1 MRELREEERLET
13 HHIQPGSTMNATT
26 GNISKF
32 IETCYILNV
41 KIMVVIKYPSSSSVI
56 PHIIALVFNVC
67 LIFSTVF
74 LNGITVT
81 AIWKSRLLKERVSN
95 FTVLIQSIVDLAN
108 GIFFMTMSSALL
120 VADIMRSPSCI
131 TFFITRN
138 VGFLIFFYS
147 MTALAMMSCE
157 RYKGVLYPFVHRAK
171 VTNTKLLKCF
181 ISVCSLQTVIFVTG
195 FTLLK
200 REKVARAFFATNVLV
215 FLAFTVFVYTR
226 IFCFRIKNN
235 TFLAGR
241 EVVDVASMH
250 GGATVSKKARFL
262 KELKIAKSCFIV
274 VLSSLVCCLPP
285 IIILALLSPER
296 SFLLITVKKFSYILS
311 MLNSTMNSLIFFW
324 RNKELRN
331 EALKQMRNSLNRMFA
346 HVLQKSNV
354 VEKIEM
360 NQ

>member
-1 MRELREEERLET
+1 VRELGEEERLET

-74 LNGITVT
+74 LNGITVA

-108 GIFFMTMSSALL
+108 GIFFMTMCSALL
-120 VADIMRSPSCI
+120 VADILGSPSCM

-138 VGFLIFFYS
+138 VGLLIFFYS
-147 MTALAMMSCE
+147 MTALAMMSFE
-157 RYKGVLYPFVHRAK
+157 RYMGVLYPFVHRAK
-171 VTNTKLLKCF
+171 VTKEKLLKCF

-200 REKVARAFFATNVLV
+200 REKAARAFFATNALV

-241 EVVDVASMH
+241 EVVDVASN
-250 GGATVSKKARFL
+250 GGAKVSKKARFL

-274 VLSSLVCCLPP
+274 VLSNLFCCLPP
-285 IIILALLSPER
+285 IIIIALLSPEP
-296 SFLLITVKKFSYILS
+296 SFLLIIVKKWSSIIS
-311 MLNSTMNSLIFFW
+311 MLNSTMNSLVFFW

-331 EALKQMRNSLNRMFA
+331 EALKQMRNSLNRIFA
-346 HVLQKSNV
+346 RPSEEQRGGKN
-354 VEKIEM
+354 
-360 NQ
+360 